1 MVAGVRIAFAVT
13 EPNIVTPS
21 VIVPPDSNTLD
32 AVISPAA
39 FNLKALSDD
48 LISSVLTVNPAMDAD
63 TNLANPSASIDDDEF
78 VLVEGAPFTVAGVLK
93 LFTVK
98 PALMVASAPI
108 TSESF
113 CGSKWNSDELISM
126 F

>member
-1 MVAGVRIAFAVT
+1 M
-13 EPNIVTPS
+13 
-21 VIVPPDSNTLD
+21 
-32 AVISPAA
+32 
-39 FNLKALSDD
+39 
-48 LISSVLTVNPAMDAD
+48 TVNPAMDAD

-78 VLVEGAPFTVAGVLK
+78 VLVAGAPFTVAGVLK

-98 PALMVASAPI
+98 PAEWLRLHQFSD
-108 TSESF
+108 SF